1 MGNSYGKKDKS
12 LFGTYRKN
20 VSNLLKAE
28 SKIRKMKIE
37 NMDFRE
43 VIDKYNDPDTFFT
56 WTLHIPERT
65 GMCTIFLKVISW
77 S

>member
-1 MGNSYGKKDKS
+1 MRFLGNKSLEKKDKS

-43 VIDKYNDPDTFFT
+43 VIDKYNDPDTFFY
-56 WTLHIPERT
+56 LDP
-65 GMCTIFLKVISW
+65 G
-77 S
+77 